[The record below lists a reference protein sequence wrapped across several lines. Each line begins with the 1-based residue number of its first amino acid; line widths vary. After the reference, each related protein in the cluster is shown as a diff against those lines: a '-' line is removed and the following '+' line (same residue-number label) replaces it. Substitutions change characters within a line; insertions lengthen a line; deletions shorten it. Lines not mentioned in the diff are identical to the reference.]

1 MKNLIIALSLF
12 FALGANAQAK
22 KAKATITPVKTTT
35 ATTVAAAPK
44 LTGEAAAKKNIQDLT
59 AFVTLTPEKQA
70 SLTELFK
77 TKQRMMTDAGDSA
90 ERKQVVSEIIGRKLE
105 ATLDSETFAKVKGNN
120 TLYQSLVK

>member
-22 KAKATITPVKTTT
+22 KAKASVAPAKTITAPV
-35 ATTVAAAPK
+35 ATAPK
-44 LTGEAAAKKNIQDLT
+44 LSNEEAAKKNIQDLT

-77 TKQRMMTDAGDSA
+77 TKQRMMTEAGTA
-90 ERKQVVSEIIGRKLE
+90 ERKQIVSEIISRKLE
-105 ATLDSETFAKVKGNN
+105 ATLDGDTFTKVNSN
-120 TLYQSLVK
+120 TALYQSLIK

>member
-22 KAKATITPVKTTT
+22 KAKATVVPAKTISTPAV
-35 ATTVAAAPK
+35 APK
-44 LTGEAAAKKNIQDLT
+44 LSNEAAAKKNIQDLN

-70 SLTELFK
+70 SLTELFV

-90 ERKQVVSEIIGRKLE
+90 DRKKIVSEIIERKLE
-105 ATLDSETFAKVKGNN
+105 ATLDGPTFTKVKAN
-120 TLYQSLVK
+120 TALYQSLIK